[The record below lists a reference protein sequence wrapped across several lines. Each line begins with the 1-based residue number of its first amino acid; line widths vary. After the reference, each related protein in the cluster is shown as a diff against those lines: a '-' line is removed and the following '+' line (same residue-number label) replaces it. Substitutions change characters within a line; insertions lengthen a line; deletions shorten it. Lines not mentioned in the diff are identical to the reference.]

1 QSIPLLGCSSIPLLG
16 YQSFPRKT
24 NHKRY
29 YIPASNGMSYLGCPL
44 SVCSKARLQ
53 TFAPALTLIL
63 HQAGTG
69 KGNKLYICE
78 HKQLG

>member
-1 QSIPLLGCSSIPLLG
+1 
-16 YQSFPRKT
+16 
-24 NHKRY
+24 
-29 YIPASNGMSYLGCPL
+29 MSYLGCPL
-44 SVCSKARLQ
+44 SICSKARLQ